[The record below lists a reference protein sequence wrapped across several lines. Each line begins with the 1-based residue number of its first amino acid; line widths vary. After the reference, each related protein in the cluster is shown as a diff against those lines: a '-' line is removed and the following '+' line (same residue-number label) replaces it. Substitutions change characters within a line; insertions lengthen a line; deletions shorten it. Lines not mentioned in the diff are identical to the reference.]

1 MRIIYYSIIQQT
13 SDSKTWVGI
22 TSGFSTLQRIIELCK
37 WMSCLPGK
45 KFSRCEDEVPGSD
58 CSVIIDGLQ
67 ADWLK
72 GEPPPRR
79 VSWGF
84 DFIYQ
89 TGGVREGEKV
99 SEMAVRV
106 QRGRAARGRQD
117 VATAEVII
125 RPERRS
131 ECEERSAKRSNVQ
144 TVAPSSDIFVF
155 GSGPRPLRWRL

>member
-1 MRIIYYSIIQQT
+1 M
-13 SDSKTWVGI
+13 
-22 TSGFSTLQRIIELCK
+22 
-37 WMSCLPGK
+37 
-45 KFSRCEDEVPGSD
+45 
-58 CSVIIDGLQ
+58 
-67 ADWLK
+67 
-72 GEPPPRR
+72 
-79 VSWGF
+79 
-84 DFIYQ
+84 
-89 TGGVREGEKV
+89 

-155 GSGPRPLRWRL
+155 GSGPRPLR

>member
-67 ADWLK
+67 AD
-72 GEPPPRR
+72 
-79 VSWGF
+79 
-84 DFIYQ
+84 
-89 TGGVREGEKV
+89 
-99 SEMAVRV
+99 
-106 QRGRAARGRQD
+106 
-117 VATAEVII
+117 
-125 RPERRS
+125 
-131 ECEERSAKRSNVQ
+131 
-144 TVAPSSDIFVF
+144 
-155 GSGPRPLRWRL
+155 